1 MQKFNKLVA
10 LANKQMKPS
19 GIIRLWGRFRFLWNF
34 AAVYV
39 SIWVLIFSA
48 ITAYATTLAPWLR
61 DTIGINI
68 PFYGFVSLIIVS
80 LIIALIIEHKVTV
93 PGQMAVTNEQVYK
106 QDNPLVRDIADLKKD
121 SVRLK
126 KDTVG
131 LKKDIAAL
139 RKEIAGW
146 RASNEVNK

>member
-1 MQKFNKLVA
+1 MQKFNKLSA
-10 LANKQMKPS
+10 LMNKQMKPS

-61 DTIGINI
+61 DIIGINI
-68 PFYGFVSLIIVS
+68 PFYAFVAVIVVS

-93 PGQMAVTNEQVYK
+93 PGQIAVTNEQIYK
-106 QDNPLVRDIADLKKD
+106 QDNPLVRDIAD
-121 SVRLK
+121 LK

-146 RASNEVNK
+146 RASNEINK